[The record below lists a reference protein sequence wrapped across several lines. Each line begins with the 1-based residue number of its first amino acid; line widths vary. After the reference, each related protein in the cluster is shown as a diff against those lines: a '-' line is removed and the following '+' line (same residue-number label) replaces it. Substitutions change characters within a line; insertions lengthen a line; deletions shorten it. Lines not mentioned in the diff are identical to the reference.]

1 MKTIIFSLLFFI
13 SSQLGGQIVFQ
24 DKNKISGK
32 KELQNLYTKSLHI
45 LDSLKTVGFII
56 RRMDILEINEQK
68 YLLPDGLFDVYNW
81 TGIGW
86 KNLYRGIHHG
96 YNYDS
101 KKFVFN
107 NNLYSFGG
115 YGFWRS
121 HGQVIQFLFDRGEW
135 ELLDFTK
142 SLKNGYATTMPQGL
156 MVFGDSDYI
165 IDIDKKQITSQ
176 PELPFKMQRINN
188 IYSNLITFDFDDFM
202 LIFKKPML
210 LFDKKS
216 RNFYDSELSP
226 FRNLPNAYLVQIVS
240 DSIALYD
247 KNMSLIEAT
256 SVSREIKYFTPIS
269 KASTFRLKGKW
280 IYSIISLL
288 LLCCV
293 YYFFRSKQKRIK
305 FNDPLIEKLLPH
317 AGKTLTQE
325 ELDEILGISGIKNPE
340 THKGTRSQ
348 TINKI
353 NKETNSKTG
362 KKLINRIKDPED
374 RRRYLYEIGNL

>member
-32 KELQNLYTKSLHI
+32 EELQNLYTKSLHI

-81 TGIGW
+81 TGTGW

-374 RRRYLYEIGNL
+374 RRRYLYEIEKW